1 MQGKD
6 APVHGRFPK
15 KTPVETSGEII
26 TVRGVNKIL
35 KEKYFWYNLLL
46 TKILLKIKKNIDK
59 MTV

>member
-26 TVRGVNKIL
+26 TVKGALKWMKKKIFW
-35 KEKYFWYNLLL
+35 EKMQ
-46 TKILLKIKKNIDK
+46 KNY
-59 MTV
+59 